1 MKSYPTQTH
10 TEYDYEIG
18 DEEEQV
24 QYLEESVE
32 VLDQIE
38 VAAAF
43 WFGLAEYEVP
53 PAADAE
59 RN

>member
-1 MKSYPTQTH
+1 M
-10 TEYDYEIG
+10 
-18 DEEEQV
+18 